1 MGLPRAKN
9 TMPTPT
15 LYGRPVEKNWYDLDP
30 AFRKNALEELQ
41 FSEQMED
48 LADKQA
54 QRERERQSNE
64 LEAAAIADLEAGAD
78 IGNVFRQ
85 RPGLALSRNFNQFA
99 NMAQMVQPSKAA
111 STLAPSLARSLN
123 PQSREKFLGLIQT
136 PAFANDPLG
145 AMTQVQMDEEREK
158 QHGELVKAGIPLAKI
173 DRNKMYSPIEFE
185 EMVFQSK
192 KPHTGDDYVDK
203 LVQQAW
209 SGFDENYIPP
219 EGVDDPVQI
228 AMDMAEK
235 KNTIRQSILSKLGP
249 KPAIGSEVAPQAGG
263 VAPIPTPVAK
273 VEMAPEVD
281 LDAELVRIPVTEQ
294 AAFLE
299 NRKKVKDEESKVNEA
314 WTTAKDDLE
323 KKLASKFPDKPL
335 PGSKLKPL
343 EQLAIQIASGQL
355 VTDPDGAP
363 NAETGELPRIP
374 LSNKALIDAGLPVF
388 GKAFSQPGSGRTS
401 LLGMVGSQDVPYN
414 ELIRE
419 WANEFVRKRNLVKM
433 PMTERMDIP
442 AEDLTKGQNLLNKY
456 VPAGNR

>member
-1 MGLPRAKN
+1 MGLPRRKVEN
-9 TMPTPT
+9 PGTMFGIEVDEP
-15 LYGRPVEKNWYDLDP
+15 RWSLDP
-30 AFRKNALEELQ
+30 RLRRDMAQEQQIGLQ
-41 FSEQMED
+41 EQSLD
-48 LADKQA
+48 AQQA
-54 QRERERQSNE
+54 QLARQQRIMQAE
-64 LEAAAIADLEAGAD
+64 DAAVADLEAGAD
-78 IGNVFRQ
+78 IGNIFKNN
-85 RPGLALSRNFNQFA
+85 PSLALSRNFNQFA
-99 NMAQMVQPSKAA
+99 GMQQMVQPSKAA
-111 STLAPSLARSLN
+111 STLAPSLAKSLN
-123 PQSREKFLGLIQT
+123 PQSREKFFGLIQT
-136 PAFANDPLG
+136 PEFANDPLG
-145 AMTQVQMDEEREK
+145 AMTQVQLEEEREK